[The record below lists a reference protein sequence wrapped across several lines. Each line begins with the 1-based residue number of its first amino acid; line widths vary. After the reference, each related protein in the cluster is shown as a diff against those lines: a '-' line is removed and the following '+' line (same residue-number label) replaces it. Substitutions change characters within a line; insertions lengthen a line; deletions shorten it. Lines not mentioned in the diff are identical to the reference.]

1 MPDRES
7 SGVKSVPY
15 IVHESAM
22 AREERKQKRLVTA
35 LLLAILLIFASNA
48 IWLWAWTEYD
58 YVVEET
64 TVETTGSGHANY
76 VGANASE
83 VIFNNGG

>member
-1 MPDRES
+1 MDENKVEP
-7 SGVKSVPY
+7 VPY

-22 AREERKQKRLVTA
+22 AREERKHKRLVTA
-35 LLLAILLIFASNA
+35 LIVAVLLIFASNA
-48 IWLWAWTEYD
+48 LWLWAWTQYD

-64 TVETTGSGHANY
+64 TVETTGDGHANY